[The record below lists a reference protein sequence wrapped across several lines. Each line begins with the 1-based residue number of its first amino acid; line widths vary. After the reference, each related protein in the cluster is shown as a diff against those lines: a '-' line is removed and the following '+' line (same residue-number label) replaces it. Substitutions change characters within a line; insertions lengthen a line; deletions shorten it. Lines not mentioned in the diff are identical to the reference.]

1 MHEYCKMVPRPS
13 PEQYRWLVDDLRK
26 TGRLI
31 EPITLFEGKILDGW
45 SPYKACSEAGIEPHY
60 TPFQGD
66 RKQAFDFMLSKNLAR
81 RHLTI
86 EQRKELALQIFKEDP
101 SISTNAAAKKVGLS
115 PKTAETVRQKR
126 GFGNSKPNRVS
137 TTGRRVGGRPKHS
150 ESPAQMTRET
160 EAAIA
165 AVIEESLRNL
175 GPCSASALSK
185 FGGRGYTTAQVQHVL
200 DIMLRDHKVI
210 KVGVLWKWN
219 DHNGQAEPAIT
230 DPKPEAKPAET
241 PMEPAPEVRAWAEK
255 FAAFLTES
263 LSDIH
268 FHLDFIQCCGLAI
281 RILIEARDDEIEQA
295 RRDDEQDEAGAA
307 LRGEL

>member
-1 MHEYCKMVPRPS
+1 MAKRTTTAAPAPKGERMHEYCKMVPRPS

-126 GFGNSKPNRVS
+126 GFENSKPNR
-137 TTGRRVGGRPKHS
+137 
-150 ESPAQMTRET
+150 
-160 EAAIA
+160 
-165 AVIEESLRNL
+165 
-175 GPCSASALSK
+175 ASAPLAAESEAV
-185 FGGRGYTTAQVQHVL
+185 RSIQSR
-200 DIMLRDHKVI
+200 LR
-210 KVGVLWKWN
+210 
-219 DHNGQAEPAIT
+219 
-230 DPKPEAKPAET
+230 
-241 PMEPAPEVRAWAEK
+241 R
-255 FAAFLTES
+255 
-263 LSDIH
+263 
-268 FHLDFIQCCGLAI
+268 
-281 RILIEARDDEIEQA
+281 
-295 RRDDEQDEAGAA
+295 
-307 LRGEL
+307 